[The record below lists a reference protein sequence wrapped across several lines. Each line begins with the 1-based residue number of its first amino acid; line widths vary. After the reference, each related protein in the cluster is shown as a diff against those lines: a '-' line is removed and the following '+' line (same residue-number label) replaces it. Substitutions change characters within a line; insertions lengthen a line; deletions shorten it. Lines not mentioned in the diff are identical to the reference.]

1 MPLLCD
7 QHALF
12 SWVVSKVKGHETRGS
27 YQKGHSINNTSL
39 NTCRS
44 NVDVIS
50 DLPPVRAIFISFAA
64 LIWTVSVK
72 ICLNFMIAVNSFHS
86 VSIQNLI
93 ITVISHHPCNEM
105 LACGKD
111 GNNAISLHVISSWS
125 AYPVFI
131 QWMLKKIVYESYMS
145 KVL

>member
-1 MPLLCD
+1 
-7 QHALF
+7 
-12 SWVVSKVKGHETRGS
+12 
-27 YQKGHSINNTSL
+27 
-39 NTCRS
+39 
-44 NVDVIS
+44 
-50 DLPPVRAIFISFAA
+50 
-64 LIWTVSVK
+64 
-72 ICLNFMIAVNSFHS
+72 MIAVNSFHS

-145 KVL
+145 KVLYTKYQTPIPTLLWKVTPYGDRYCGGSLNLTCKPFCSEICVQK